1 MEGSDHDVGRGVGGA
16 AKIVSVK
23 RAGYKGGYEARCVGV
38 GRKKIRR
45 ILTKVRGGGTAE
57 LQAEVERWRDLRR
70 EERKCTE
77 CDSAWRGGGCEVL
90 SDEM

>member
-1 MEGSDHDVGRGVGGA
+1 MCESGEKEDYKNIEE
-16 AKIVSVK
+16 AKW
-23 RAGYKGGYEARCVGV
+23 
-38 GRKKIRR
+38 
-45 ILTKVRGGGTAE
+45 GGTAE
-57 LQAEVERWRDLRR
+57 LQVVVGRWRGLRR